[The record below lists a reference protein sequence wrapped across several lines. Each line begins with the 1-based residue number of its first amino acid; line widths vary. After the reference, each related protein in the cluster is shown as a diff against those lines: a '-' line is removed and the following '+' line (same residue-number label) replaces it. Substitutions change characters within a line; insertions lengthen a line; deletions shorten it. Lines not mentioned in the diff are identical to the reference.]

1 MLKNVPV
8 LPELLQSSI
17 LALLSA
23 SIPLSMTLTAILI
36 SVKEN
41 GGVAPSPSAQDLEAA
56 TSIHV
61 LAFSSH
67 GDLLV
72 VESEGYFTMDTWE
85 KVYAKARLICHG
97 EKEEDSE
104 SEDLSMDTE
113 EVTKLE
119 DILKDA
125 VRQKVAAEYRWK
137 QSPDSAAT

>member
-1 MLKNVPV
+1 
-8 LPELLQSSI
+8 
-17 LALLSA
+17 
-23 SIPLSMTLTAILI
+23 MTLTATLI

-72 VESEGYFTMDTWE
+72 VESEGYFNMDTWE

-104 SEDLSMDTE
+104 SEDLSMDLE
-113 EVTKLE
+113 EDTKLE
-119 DILKDA
+119 DVLRDA

-137 QSPDSAAT
+137 QSPGSAAT